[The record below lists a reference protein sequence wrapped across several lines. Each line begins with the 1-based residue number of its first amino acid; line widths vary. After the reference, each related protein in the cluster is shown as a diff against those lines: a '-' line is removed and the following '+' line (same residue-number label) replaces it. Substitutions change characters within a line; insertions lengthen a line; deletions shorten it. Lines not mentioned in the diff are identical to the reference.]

1 MESVCVRSSLGGQ
14 QQHESNSGMTERDD
28 KTPWLFAQGNEDIV
42 DRNSPH
48 YSEFVEISENFMR
61 GYRLFVDLGFP
72 RETIGRAM
80 LGATINMY
88 TMLDIRQ
95 ELPALLRK
103 LADSIEQ
110 EERLH

>member
-1 MESVCVRSSLGGQ
+1 
-14 QQHESNSGMTERDD
+14 MTERDD
-28 KTPWLFAQGNEDIV
+28 KTPWLFQDVNEEIV

-48 YSEFVEISENFMR
+48 YREFLEISENFMR
-61 GYRLFVDLGFP
+61 GYKRFVDLGFP

-88 TMLDIRQ
+88 NMLEIRK
-95 ELPALLRK
+95 ELPDLLRQ
-103 LADSIEQ
+103 LAESIEQ